1 MDSKLSL
8 DLGDLRNVPPD
19 FRAGLKRPTE
29 IAHFSFDE
37 NHVFRPDRSQ
47 LKYYYNPELGTN
59 LSNGLES
66 FRKFD
71 DSVDLHLHGLLDA
84 IMLYEQREGK
94 RLEADFVLTMPYE
107 SDPFEF
113 NATRFQ
119 NTIFLESNH
128 AFVQKQKAVQDAQ
141 QRSNARGPSPS
152 ESSFWGYKFEA
163 LSLLPKTWDS
173 TPREIIEGRVHEQ
186 VSNYE
191 QYCSVVQTGIA
202 DCKVVLGG
210 EVDGVWD
217 AVTTISTESE
227 TDLRH
232 NYVELKTAQQPD
244 SHPISQ
250 QRFERKLNRHWAQS
264 YLLGVPK
271 ILFGFRS
278 KPPNPRLLKI
288 ETFETKDIPAMAQKN
303 HKTWESRPCLFA
315 LYRFL
320 DFLKVNMVGRD
331 GVWKIRCE
339 NRRITLQQVETEG
352 TGPILKPEF
361 LAWRSTFPS

>member
-94 RLEADFVLTMPYE
+94 RLEADFVCFRGLLTK
-107 SDPFEF
+107 
-113 NATRFQ
+113 
-119 NTIFLESNH
+119 
-128 AFVQKQKAVQDAQ
+128 V
-141 QRSNARGPSPS
+141 G
-152 ESSFWGYKFEA
+152 
-163 LSLLPKTWDS
+163 
-173 TPREIIEGRVHEQ
+173 
-186 VSNYE
+186 
-191 QYCSVVQTGIA
+191 QYVKI
-202 DCKVVLGG
+202 VLGG